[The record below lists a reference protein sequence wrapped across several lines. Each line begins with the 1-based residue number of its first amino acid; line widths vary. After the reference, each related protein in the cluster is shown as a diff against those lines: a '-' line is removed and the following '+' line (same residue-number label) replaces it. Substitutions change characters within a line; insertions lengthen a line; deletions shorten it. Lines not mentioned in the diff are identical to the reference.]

1 MVKEKVSKRWSVP
14 FGKIEEGESAQQACI
29 REVREETGI
38 IVSVEKAPHT
48 KKAVIGDYD
57 VEIYYFRCEMCAGE
71 IAYADPDREIEK
83 VAWYNHDELLKIEH
97 DYPDDV
103 KLLLSFIK
111 VPNPIAEVYR
121 NVL

>member
-1 MVKEKVSKRWSVP
+1 MPKAREYWAGAVGVVVSNNKILMVKEKVSKRWSVP

-71 IAYADPDREIEK
+71 IAYADPDREIE
-83 VAWYNHDELLKIEH
+83 
-97 DYPDDV
+97 
-103 KLLLSFIK
+103 
-111 VPNPIAEVYR
+111 
-121 NVL
+121 